1 MNIHPTLGKA
11 LGYGGAAMAVGLP
24 LGSLYT
30 SGQENRGLIGTTL
43 NATAAA
49 GIGGALAY
57 GGYKLGGPT
66 MASDVAKKIAKGF
79 M

>member
-1 MNIHPTLGKA
+1 MNPTFGKV

-30 SGQENRGLIGTTL
+30 SGQQNRGVVGTTL
-43 NATAAA
+43 NAAIAT
-49 GIGGALAY
+49 GVGGALAY
-57 GGYKLGGPT
+57 GGYKFGGPT
-66 MASDVAKKIAKGF
+66 AASDIAKKIAKGF